1 MVFSGPTL
9 THPASGGTALHERE
23 EIRALLLEQRPDLEQ
38 RMLVGPSGAL
48 VIPLA
53 AGGSIEIG
61 RMRRR
66 GRARWVVVSPSANG
80 ASLREPV
87 DPAGVA
93 RATLGV
99 LRESEVRR

>member
-9 THPASGGTALHERE
+9 THPSSGGTALHERE
-23 EIRALLLEQRPDLEQ
+23 QIRALLLEQRPDLEQ

-48 VIPLA
+48 VIPLH

-66 GRARWVVVSPSANG
+66 GRARWVVVSPSAAG
-80 ASLREPV
+80 AVLQEPA
-87 DPAGVA
+87 DPGGVV
-93 RATLGV
+93 RMTLGA

>member
-23 EIRALLLEQRPDLEQ
+23 QIRALLLEQRPDLEQ

-48 VIPLA
+48 VIPLP

-66 GRARWVVVSPSANG
+66 GRVRWVVVSPSADG
-80 ASLREPV
+80 ASLREPAGS
-87 DPAGVA
+87 AGVVRTA
-93 RATLGV
+93 LGV
-99 LRESEVRR
+99 LRESEVHS

>member
-23 EIRALLLEQRPDLEQ
+23 QIRALLLEQRPDLEQ

-48 VIPLA
+48 VIPLP

-66 GRARWVVVSPSANG
+66 GSARWVVVIPSADG
-80 ASLREPV
+80 AVLEEPRSLG
-87 DPAGVA
+87 AVA
-93 RATLGV
+93 RTTLSA
-99 LRESEVRR
+99 LEDVRARR